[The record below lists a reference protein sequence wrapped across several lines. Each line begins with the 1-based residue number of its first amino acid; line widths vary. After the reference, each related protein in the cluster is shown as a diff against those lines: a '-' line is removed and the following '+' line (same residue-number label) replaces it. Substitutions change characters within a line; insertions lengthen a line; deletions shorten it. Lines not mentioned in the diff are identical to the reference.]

1 MSICNLCCTILRI
14 KKERV
19 FLMHI
24 QKKDIY
30 KQWGAMSSKQSQ
42 SECPPRATFSRNF
55 QCKAVPFWL
64 SKFFHFDAENGE
76 EPEPPNGPRLSEFT
90 PIISIR

>member
-14 KKERV
+14 KKEQV

-55 QCKAVPFWL
+55 QCKAVPFRL
-64 SKFFHFDAENGE
+64 SKFFHFEAENGE
-76 EPEPPNGPRLSEFT
+76 EQEPPNGPRLSEFT
-90 PIISIR
+90 QIISM

>member
-1 MSICNLCCTILRI
+1 MSNCNLYCTILRI

-42 SECPPRATFSRNF
+42 SECLPRATFSRNF
-55 QCKAVPFWL
+55 QCKVVP
-64 SKFFHFDAENGE
+64 DAENGE

-90 PIISIR
+90 QIISI